1 MALGAKGLFYCCIG
15 RSTGLLDN
23 VLFVQFIAFPLSF
36 FSLNKSHDM
45 LPRQLLIQEMH
56 ATETC
61 FVDYELGGHG
71 IDRSG

>member
-1 MALGAKGLFYCCIG
+1 M
-15 RSTGLLDN
+15 DN